1 MSQHGEPDG
10 QASPGLKTNRDH
22 LIKIIWTVAAEDRGN
37 GKGKKSGALPI
48 KKGERGMVV
57 GRWRSSVAEHW
68 RLKPETLGSIP
79 SGITFLSL
87 YCFIGL

>member
-1 MSQHGEPDG
+1 
-10 QASPGLKTNRDH
+10 
-22 LIKIIWTVAAEDRGN
+22 
-37 GKGKKSGALPI
+37 
-48 KKGERGMVV
+48 MVV